1 MNTFYLNSRT
11 DAGRRNE
18 IEWRLEQAGLEAR
31 RFAVP
36 AWEDVER
43 VMKRRQEARRLLN
56 GLAQD
61 APATIDYA
69 RALGMRPETQDCKT
83 QDARATI
90 DYARALGM
98 RLLLRRARREK
109 MEAVRIV
116 DDGAAFHPNFA
127 QLAAV
132 IEPPDDWEIFH
143 LGHTF
148 LDDEPEPVAAG
159 VVRVRKGTGFH
170 AFAVRAGAMTRLA
183 RVLSDWCR
191 RAGTAGPLD
200 AALAAAQE
208 EFRTYACFPNLAWHD
223 PDAHIAEKAGQAGY
237 GIGGTQTVAPE
248 NARRL
253 YHAMFASGR
262 SAEFPGPAAGR
273 TRLALMFLTKGDTH
287 HPEIW
292 REYVAQAPD
301 RVRVFSHPKNPRE
314 LAGGFLEGT
323 AIEPQIAT
331 AWGDVSLVRA
341 TLALLHAALAD
352 SDLTHFALV
361 SESCVPVRP
370 LTEVL
375 KLLDWNPRSRFV
387 WRDLTN
393 ASPTQRRRALDLPQ
407 VPESCWRFQSQWWLL
422 ERTAAEWVARA
433 DYTDVFQKME
443 VPDEG
448 YFSTVLCLLGFP
460 LDDFV
465 EKAASTWTRWEGGP
479 HPLSHEKLADDD
491 LRSILESGAL
501 FARKFPKGADVGRF
515 GLHHV

>member
-1 MNTFYLNSRT
+1 MKTRTYYLNSRT

-36 AWEDVER
+36 GREDLER
-43 VMKRRQEARRLLN
+43 VVRGRAESGRIPRGWLEP
-56 GLAQD
+56 GRD
-61 APATIDYA
+61 APVTDWGKMPQPRDYA
-69 RALGMRPETQDCKT
+69 RALG
-83 QDARATI
+83 
-90 DYARALGM
+90 L
-98 RLLLRRARREK
+98 RLLLRKARREK
-109 MEAVRIV
+109 WDAVRII

-127 QLAAV
+127 QLAEV
-132 IEPPDDWEIFH
+132 IEPPGDWEIFH

-170 AFAVRAGAMTRLA
+170 AFSVRASAIPRLG
-183 RVLSDWCR
+183 RVLTNWCR
-191 RAGTAGPLD
+191 AADAGPLD
-200 AALAAAQE
+200 AALSAAQE

-223 PDAHIAEKAGQAGY
+223 PDAHIAEKAGKAGY
-237 GIGGTQTVAPE
+237 GIGGTQTTDAE
-248 NARRL
+248 KARRL
-253 YHAMFASGR
+253 YHSMFSSGR

-273 TRLALMFLTKGDTH
+273 TRLALLFLTKGDTL

-292 REYVAQAPD
+292 REYVAQAPE
-301 RVRVFSHPKNPRE
+301 RVKVFSHPKHPAD

-323 AIEPQIAT
+323 AIKRRIPT

-352 SDLTHFALV
+352 PDLTHFALV
-361 SESCVPVRP
+361 SESCVPVLP
-370 LTEVL
+370 LTETL
-375 KLLDWNPRSRFV
+375 KRLDWNPRSRFD

-393 ASPTQRRRALDLPQ
+393 AFPTQKRRALDLPQ
-407 VPESCWRFQSQWWLL
+407 VPGACWRFQSQWWLL

-433 DYTDVFQKME
+433 DYTDIFQKME

-460 LDDFV
+460 LDEFV
-465 EKAASTWTRWEGGP
+465 EKKASTWTHWEGGP
-479 HPLSHEKLADDD
+479 HPLSHETLSDDH

-501 FARKFPKGADVGRF
+501 FARKFPQGADVGTF
-515 GLHHV
+515 GLHR

>member
-1 MNTFYLNSRT
+1 MNTFYLNSRLE
-11 DAGRRNE
+11 AGRRNE
-18 IEWRLEQAGLEAR
+18 IEWRLEQAGLDAR

-43 VMKRRQEARRLLN
+43 VMERRQEAGRILN
-56 GLAQD
+56 GLVQH
-61 APATIDYA
+61 APATIHYA
-69 RALGMRPETQDCKT
+69 WALG
-83 QDARATI
+83 
-90 DYARALGM
+90 L

-109 MEAVRIV
+109 MAAVRIV

-127 QLAAV
+127 QLAEV

-159 VVRVRKGTGFH
+159 VVRVRKGSGFH
-170 AFAVRAGAMTRLA
+170 AFAVRACTMKRLSRLLA
-183 RVLSDWCR
+183 DWCR
-191 RAGTAGPLD
+191 RAATAGPLD
-200 AALAAAQE
+200 AALAAAQAD
-208 EFRTYACFPNLAWHD
+208 FRTYACFPNLAWHD
-223 PDAHIAEKAGQAGY
+223 PDAHGVEKAGKAGY

-248 NARRL
+248 KARRL

-292 REYVAQAPD
+292 REYVVQAPD
-301 RVRVFSHPKNPRE
+301 RVKVFCHPKNPQ
-314 LAGGFLEGT
+314 LLTGGFLDGR
-323 AIEPQIAT
+323 AIPQRIAT

-352 SDLTHFALV
+352 PDLTHFALV

-375 KLLDWNPRSRFV
+375 KLLDWNPRSRFD

-393 ASPTQRRRALDLPQ
+393 ASSVQKQRALGLPQ
-407 VPESCWRFQSQWWLL
+407 VPDACWRFQSQWWLL

-433 DYTDVFQKME
+433 DYTDFFKRME

-465 EKAASTWTRWEGGP
+465 EKKASTWTHWEGGP
-479 HPLSHEKLADDD
+479 HPLSHDKLTDED
-491 LRSILESGAL
+491 LRSIIESGAL

-515 GLHHV
+515 GLHRV